1 MTGKHERALIMAKNR
16 GARIQPGDFARA
28 IGLLTRLPVQ
38 TDGVR
43 GAQAA
48 WAWPLAGALVGV
60 MAALAG
66 WFALGLGLPVGLA
79 AGLALTTQIVATG
92 AMHEDGLA
100 DCADGF
106 WGGQIRDRRLEIMRD
121 SRIGT
126 YGVIAICLSIL
137 LRWSMLATL
146 FSAGAVFGAIVAAA
160 ALSRVPLVALACW
173 LEPAR
178 KDGLAASVGRPES
191 ETLVLAAVAG
201 LLVGLLFT
209 GFVALPAAAIAAL
222 AGWGVAR
229 VAIAKVQ
236 GQTGDV
242 LGASQQLAEIGILA
256 VFTALLA

>member
-1 MTGKHERALIMAKNR
+1 MAKSG
-16 GARIQPGDFARA
+16 GARIQSGDLARA

-38 TDGVR
+38 TDGLR
-43 GAQAA
+43 AAQSA

-66 WFALGLGLPVGLA
+66 WIALGLGLPVGLA

-106 WGGQIRDRRLEIMRD
+106 WGGHDSDQRLEIMRD

-137 LRWSMLATL
+137 LRWSMLAAL
-146 FSAGAVFGAIVAAA
+146 FSAGAIVGPIIAAA
-160 ALSRVPLVALACW
+160 ALSRVPLVALMCW
-173 LEPAR
+173 LKPAR
-178 KDGLAASVGRPES
+178 TGGLSASVGRPEP
-191 ETLVLAAVAG
+191 ETLVLAAAVA
-201 LLVGLLFT
+201 LLLALLFT
-209 GFVALPAAAIAAL
+209 GFAALPAAAIAAL
-222 AGWGVAR
+222 IGWGVAR
-229 VAIAKVQ
+229 VALAKIQ

-256 VFTALLA
+256 VLTALYI

>member
-1 MTGKHERALIMAKNR
+1 MAKFG
-16 GARIQPGDFARA
+16 GARIQRGDLARA

-38 TDGVR
+38 TDDER
-43 GAQAA
+43 GAQSA

-66 WFALGLGLPVGLA
+66 WIALGLGLPVGLA

-106 WGGQIRDRRLEIMRD
+106 WGGHDRDRRLEIMRD

-126 YGVIAICLSIL
+126 YGVIAICLSVL

-178 KDGLAASVGRPES
+178 EDGLSAHVGRPEV
-191 ETLVLAAVAG
+191 ETLVLAAAAG

-209 GFVALPAAAIAAL
+209 GFAALPAAAVAAL
-222 AGWGVAR
+222 MGWGVAR
-229 VAIAKVQ
+229 VALAKVQ

-242 LGASQQLAEIGILA
+242 LGASQQLAEIGALV
-256 VFTALLA
+256 VFTAVLV